1 MPTKHTPGTYED
13 TPASAG
19 EVLAGAKALWDSY
32 PTLREDFTF
41 SFYVNAAQAVL
52 VAAFNARQQ
61 NS

>member
-1 MPTKHTPGTYED
+1 MPKKN
-13 TPASAG
+13 TPATPDDTWAG

-41 SFYVNAAQAVL
+41 SFFVNAAQAVL
-52 VAAFNARQQ
+52 VAAFNERQQ